1 MSIALV
7 GAVVGMVATVFG
19 PLVLRSLIDDV
30 AAGRPLHAGAIAAL
44 LGLGAIRFGAAL
56 VRRLYAGRV
65 SYDVEYDLRNAV
77 YEHLAR
83 LDFAAH
89 DRLETGQAMSRAGS
103 DVRMVQ
109 MLLAFLPLMIGNLV
123 MLVLSLVVM
132 LWLSPALTA
141 IALVVL
147 PALAVASGRMRDRVF
162 PATWAAQQRA
172 ADVAGVVDEAVSG
185 VRVVKAFAAEERE
198 VARLERAAR
207 ALYGA
212 QLRNVRIQARLVP
225 LIQVLPSVGMAA
237 LLLAGGRLVIA
248 GHISLGTFL
257 AFNSYLLQLAAP
269 ARMLSGLLSA
279 GQMARAGAVR
289 ILELLDTRSEVVE
302 PPDALPVGP
311 VRGAITFEDVRF
323 GYDSDGDQ
331 PVLLDAFTLR
341 IEPGERVALVGASGS
356 GKSTIAQLLP
366 RFYDVDGGRVTLDGT
381 DVRRLRLAELRRS
394 IGIVF
399 EDAFLF
405 SASIADNIA
414 FGAPGASTE
423 QIRVAAR
430 AAEADGF
437 IEALPDGYDTVVGE
451 RGLTLSGGQRQ
462 RVTLARALVTDP
474 KILVLDDATSAVD
487 STVEAEIHATL
498 RRLMADRTTI
508 IVAHRRSTIGLA
520 DRIVVVDGG
529 QVLAQGT
536 HNELMKSCPRYVE
549 LLTGAAPESAAPA
562 PQERVARSGNGAEP
576 GNGNRVLGTSAAHGG
591 AVGTGG
597 NGAAAGIDGLSGQR
611 GVAAAA
617 RAASWIGRP
626 GGSGAGAAAHSGHF
640 ALVGAMP
647 ADEKLLAQVAALPP
661 ADDQPGVDPAV
672 AARPDPHFSLGRFVR
687 PFRGALAVGVL
698 LVAVDALAG
707 LAGPALVRA
716 GVAQGVTRHST
727 GGLTAATA
735 VFALVVLVDW
745 WALWAAARWT
755 GRLSERLLY
764 SLRIK
769 VFSHLSRLGLDFY
782 ERELGG
788 RILTRMTSDIEALSQ
803 LFQQGIVN
811 LVASGLTAVGVAVV
825 LFVLDWRLALVALAV
840 VPPLLIL
847 TVWFRR
853 NSDRAYLR
861 IRDKVA
867 LVMARL
873 QESLSGAR
881 VVAAFAREDRNL
893 EEFRAVAD
901 EHLEARLEGNRLS
914 ATYFPTV
921 EFLGQV
927 ATTLVVA
934 YGATQIRAGSL
945 TAADLI
951 AFILYL
957 NVFFAPV
964 QQLSQVFDTYQ
975 QARAAATK
983 LAELLATPVSTPDA
997 PGALPAGD
1005 LAGALGLEAV
1015 QFRYGKDGAPGDG
1028 GCPPDNGGVSRQ
1040 GWALD
1045 GVDLSI
1051 RPGETI
1057 ALVGRTGAG
1066 KSTVVK
1072 LLARFYDPTTGRVTA
1087 DGTDLRHL
1095 SLPAY
1100 RRHLGLVPQE
1110 AHLFSGTIRDNIA
1123 YGRPDATDSEIEE
1136 AARAVGADAFI
1147 AALPNAYGTPILERG
1162 RSLSS
1167 GQRQLLALARA
1178 RLVDPAVLLLDEAT
1192 SNLDLRSEARVAAA
1206 MGALSRG
1213 RTTVIVAHRLA
1224 TAARA
1229 DRIVVM
1235 AGGRVVEEGSH
1246 RALLARRGVYAA
1258 MWAAGD
1264 PEAGG
1269 TPDAVLAPEGEGE
1282 VPTSEAS

>member
-1 MSIALV
+1 MSLEYIAPAGAGGWMRRMRPLMRRHRRTLLLALA

-30 AAGRPLHAGAIAAL
+30 AAGRALPAAGIAAL
-44 LGLGAIRFGAAL
+44 LGLGGVRFGAAY

-65 SYDVEYDLRNAV
+65 SYEVEYDLRNAL
-77 YEHLAR
+77 YEHLAG

-109 MLLAFLPLMIGNLV
+109 MLLAFLPLMIGNIV
-123 MLVLSLVVM
+123 MLILSLAVM

-147 PALAVASGRMRDRVF
+147 PGLAVASGRMRERVF
-162 PATWAAQQRA
+162 PATWVAQQRA

-198 VARLERAAR
+198 VSRLERAAR

-212 QLRNVRIQARLVP
+212 QLRNIRIQARLVP
-225 LIQVLPSVGMAA
+225 LIQVLPSIGMAA
-237 LLLAGGRLVIA
+237 LLLAGGRLVID

-257 AFNSYLLQLAAP
+257 AFNTYLLQLSAP

-289 ILELLDTRSEVVE
+289 ILELLDTRFEVVE
-302 PPDALPVGP
+302 APDAEPVGE
-311 VRGAITFEDVRF
+311 VHGGITFEDVRF
-323 GYDSDGDQ
+323 AYDDDS
-331 PVLLDAFTLR
+331 PLLDGFSLR
-341 IEPGERVALVGASGS
+341 IAPGERVAIVGASGS
-356 GKSTIAQLLP
+356 GKSTLALLLP
-366 RFYDVDGGRVTLDGT
+366 RFYDVDGGAVTLDGT

-414 FGAPGASTE
+414 FGAPGATRE
-423 QIRVAAR
+423 QIRAAAR

-474 KILVLDDATSAVD
+474 RILVLDDATSAVD
-487 STVEAEIHATL
+487 PAVEAEIHTTL
-498 RRLMADRTTI
+498 RRLSADRTTI
-508 IVAHRRSTIGLA
+508 VIAHRRSTIGLA
-520 DRIVVVDGG
+520 DRVVVVDGG
-529 QVLAQGT
+529 RVLAEGT
-536 HNELMKSCPRYVE
+536 HDELMATCPRYVE
-549 LLTGAAPESAAPA
+549 LLTGVASGEAPA
-562 PQERVARSGNGAEP
+562 PLPLSAVPPATNGRSASGAASNGAP
-576 GNGNRVLGTSAAHGG
+576 PPTLAG
-591 AVGTGG
+591 A
-597 NGAAAGIDGLSGQR
+597 R
-611 GVAAAA
+611 GVAAAGN
-617 RAASWIGRP
+617 AASWIGRP
-626 GGSGAGAAAHSGHF
+626 GGTAPGAAAHGGHF
-640 ALVGAMP
+640 ALAGAMP
-647 ADEKLLAQVAALPP
+647 ADGKLLAQVAALPP
-661 ADDQPGVDPAV
+661 ADDEPDVDPSL
-672 AARPDPHFSLGRFVR
+672 AARPDPRFSLGRFLR
-687 PFRGALAVGVL
+687 PFRWALAAGVV

-707 LAGPALVRA
+707 LAGPALVRDGIA
-716 GVAQGVTRHST
+716 RGVVRHST
-727 GGLTAATA
+727 AGLVGATL
-735 VFALVVLVDW
+735 VFAVVVLVDW
-745 WALWAAARWT
+745 WALWAGARWT

-764 SLRIK
+764 WLRIK
-769 VFSHLSRLGLDFY
+769 VFAHLSRLGLDFY

-803 LFQQGIVN
+803 LFEQGIVN
-811 LVASGLTAVGVAVV
+811 LVASGLTAAGVAVV
-825 LFVLDWRLALVALAV
+825 LFVLDWRLAAVALAV
-840 VPPLLIL
+840 VPPLIGL

-853 NSDRAYLR
+853 ASDRAYLR
-861 IRDKVA
+861 IRDKIA
-867 LVMARL
+867 LVMAGL
-873 QESLSGAR
+873 QESLDGAR

-893 EEFRAVAD
+893 AEFRVLSD
-901 EHLEARLEGNRLS
+901 EHLDARLDGNRLS
-914 ATYFPTV
+914 ATYFPTI

-927 ATTLVVA
+927 ATALVVA
-934 YGATQIRAGSL
+934 YGAALIRAGSL

-957 NVFFAPV
+957 NLFFAPV

-975 QARAAATK
+975 QARAAAVK
-983 LAELLATPVSTPDA
+983 LADLLATPVSTPDA
-997 PGALPAGD
+997 PGALPPVD
-1005 LAGALGLEAV
+1005 LGGALGLEQV
-1015 QFRYGKDGAPGDG
+1015 RFRYRDDGAAE
-1028 GCPPDNGGVSRQ
+1028 
-1040 GWALD
+1040 WALD
-1045 GVDLSI
+1045 EVDLSI
-1051 RPGETI
+1051 RPGETV

-1072 LLARFYDPTTGRVTA
+1072 LLARFYDPTAGRVTA

-1100 RRHLGLVPQE
+1100 RRRLGLVPQE
-1110 AHLFSGTIRDNIA
+1110 AHLFSGTVRDNIA
-1123 YGRPDATDSEIEE
+1123 YGRPDATDAEIAE
-1136 AARAVGADAFI
+1136 AARAVGADEFI
-1147 AALPNAYGTPILERG
+1147 AGLPAGYDTPILERG

-1192 SNLDLRSEARVAAA
+1192 SNLDLASEARVARA
-1206 MGALSRG
+1206 MGALSRD

-1229 DRIVVM
+1229 DRIVVL

-1246 RALLARRGVYAA
+1246 PALLARGGVYAA
-1258 MWAAGD
+1258 MWVAGD
-1264 PEAGG
+1264 SEAGRETPLAPEAG
-1269 TPDAVLAPEGEGE
+1269 

>member
-1 MSIALV
+1 MRRLGPLMRRHRRTLVLALV

-19 PLVLRSLIDDV
+19 PLVLRGLVDDV
-30 AAGRPLHAGAIAAL
+30 TAGRPLPATGIAAL
-44 LGLGAIRFGAAL
+44 LGLGLVRFGAAL

-132 LWLSPALTA
+132 LALSPALTA

-212 QLRNVRIQARLVP
+212 QLRNIRIQARLVP

-237 LLLAGGRLVIA
+237 LLLAGGRLVIS
-248 GHISLGTFL
+248 GHITLGTFL
-257 AFNSYLLQLAAP
+257 AFNTYLLQLAAP

-302 PPDALPVGP
+302 PPDAEPVGE
-311 VRGAITFEDVRF
+311 VGGAIGFDDVSF
-323 GYDSDGDQ
+323 AYGDTGAA
-331 PVLLDAFTLR
+331 LLDGFTLR
-341 IEPGERVALVGASGS
+341 LERGERVALVGASGS
-356 GKSTIAQLLP
+356 GKSTVALLLP
-366 RFYDVDGGRVTLDGT
+366 RFYDVDSGRVTLDGR
-381 DVRRLRLAELRRS
+381 DVRHLQLAELRRS

-414 FGAPGASTE
+414 FGAPGASPE
-423 QIRVAAR
+423 QIRAAAR
-430 AAEADGF
+430 AAEAEGF

-474 KILVLDDATSAVD
+474 KILILDDATSAVD
-487 STVEAEIHATL
+487 PTVEAGIHATL
-498 RRLMADRTTI
+498 GRLMAERTTI
-508 IVAHRRSTIGLA
+508 VIAHRRSTISLA

-529 QVLAQGT
+529 RVLAQGT
-536 HNELMKSCPRYVE
+536 HDELMASCAHYVE
-549 LLTGAAPESAAPA
+549 LLTGAPPDGGGDLHPVAPVAPTM
-562 PQERVARSGNGAEP
+562 PQPRREVPVEALTGPR
-576 GNGNRVLGTSAAHGG
+576 
-591 AVGTGG
+591 AV
-597 NGAAAGIDGLSGQR
+597 AAAGK
-611 GVAAAA
+611 
-617 RAASWIGRP
+617 AASWIPQP
-626 GGSGAGAAAHSGHF
+626 GGGGAGAAAHGGHF
-640 ALVGAMP
+640 ALAGTMP

-661 ADDQPGVDPAV
+661 ADDEPSVD
-672 AARPDPHFSLGRFVR
+672 AATATRPDPTFSLGRFVQ
-687 PFRGALAVGVL
+687 PFRGALGVGVA

-707 LAGPALVRA
+707 LAAPALVRA
-716 GVAQGVTRHST
+716 GVARGVEQGST

-735 VFALVVLVDW
+735 AFAVVVLVDW
-745 WALWAAARWT
+745 WALWAGARWT

-764 SLRIK
+764 SLRLK
-769 VFSHLSRLGLDFY
+769 VFAHLSRLGLDFY
-782 ERELGG
+782 EREMGG

-840 VPPLLIL
+840 VPPLLGL

-861 IRDKVA
+861 IRDKIA
-867 LVMARL
+867 LVMASL
-873 QESLSGAR
+873 QESLAGAR
-881 VVAAFAREDRNL
+881 VVAAFAREDRNF

-901 EHLEARLEGNRLS
+901 EHLDARLEGNRLS

-921 EFLGQV
+921 EFLGQLS
-927 ATTLVVA
+927 TTLVVA
-934 YGATQIRAGSL
+934 YGASLIRQGSL
-945 TAADLI
+945 TPADLI

-957 NVFFAPV
+957 SVFFAPV

-997 PGALPAGD
+997 PGAVPPRD
-1005 LAGALGLEAV
+1005 LAGALGLEDV
-1015 QFRYGKDGAPGDG
+1015 EFRYGAAGEL
-1028 GCPPDNGGVSRQ
+1028 
-1040 GWALD
+1040 ALD
-1045 GVDLSI
+1045 GVDLEVA
-1051 RPGETI
+1051 PGETV

-1066 KSTVVK
+1066 KSTIVK
-1072 LLARFYDPTTGRVTA
+1072 LLARFYDPTSGRVTA

-1100 RRHLGLVPQE
+1100 RRTLGLVPQE
-1110 AHLFSGTIRDNIA
+1110 AHLFSGTVRDNIA
-1123 YGRPDATDSEIEE
+1123 YGRPDATDAEIED
-1136 AARAVGADAFI
+1136 AARAVGADEFI
-1147 AALPNAYGTPILERG
+1147 AGLPNGYDTPILERG

-1213 RTTVIVAHRLA
+1213 RTTIIVAHRLA

-1229 DRIVVM
+1229 DRIIVL
-1235 AGGRVVEEGSH
+1235 AGGRVIEEGSH
-1246 RALLARRGVYAA
+1246 RALLAGGGVYAA

-1264 PEAGG
+1264 PEVCPPHLG
-1269 TPDAVLAPEGEGE
+1269 PRRQKAPEAGF
-1282 VPTSEAS
+1282 PTSGASEAS

>member
-1 MSIALV
+1 MKRHRRTMVLALV

-19 PLVLRSLIDDV
+19 PLVLRDLVDDV
-30 AAGRPLHAGAIAAL
+30 AAGRPLPATGIAAL
-44 LGLGAIRFGAAL
+44 LGLGVVRFGAAL

-65 SYDVEYDLRNAV
+65 SYDVEYDLRNVV
-77 YEHLAR
+77 YEHLAG

-132 LWLSPALTA
+132 LVLSPALTA

-162 PATWAAQQRA
+162 PATWVAQQRA

-198 VARLERAAR
+198 VARLEGAAR

-212 QLRNVRIQARLVP
+212 QLRNIRIQARLVP
-225 LIQVLPSVGMAA
+225 LIQVLPSFGMAA
-237 LLLAGGRLVIA
+237 LLLAGGRLVID

-257 AFNSYLLQLAAP
+257 AFNTYLLQLSAP

-289 ILELLDTRSEVVE
+289 ILELLDTPSSVVE
-302 PPDALPVGP
+302 PPDAEPVGD
-311 VRGAITFEDVRF
+311 VRGAVAFQDVRF
-323 GYDSDGDQ
+323 GYATTGGDRA
-331 PVLLDAFTLR
+331 PLLDGFSLQ
-341 IEPGERVALVGASGS
+341 IQPGDRVALVGASGS

-366 RFYDVDGGRVTLDGT
+366 RFYDTDGGRVTLDGT
-381 DVRRLRLAELRRS
+381 DVRRLRLDELRRS
-394 IGIVF
+394 VGIVF

-414 FGAPGASTE
+414 FGAPGATTE
-423 QIRVAAR
+423 QIRAAAR

-437 IEALPDGYDTVVGE
+437 IEALPYGYDTVVGE

-487 STVEAEIHATL
+487 PTVEAEIHTTL

-508 IVAHRRSTIGLA
+508 VIAHRRSTISLA
-520 DRIVVVDGG
+520 DRVVVVDGG
-529 QVLAQGT
+529 RVLAEGS
-536 HNELMKSCPRYVE
+536 HDELMASCPRYVE
-549 LLTGAAPESAAPA
+549 LLTGAAPEGGSTSPAVELLDGTPHRPIRNADPASPSLLGRRGVSAA
-562 PQERVARSGNGAEP
+562 GK
-576 GNGNRVLGTSAAHGG
+576 
-591 AVGTGG
+591 
-597 NGAAAGIDGLSGQR
+597 
-611 GVAAAA
+611 
-617 RAASWIGRP
+617 AASWIGRP
-626 GGSGAGAAAHSGHF
+626 GATGAAAAAHGGHF
-640 ALVGAMP
+640 ALAGSVP

-661 ADDQPGVDPAV
+661 ADDEPGVDV
-672 AARPDPHFSLGRFVR
+672 ATATRPDPCFSLGTFVR
-687 PFRGALAVGVL
+687 PFRGVLAVGVA
-698 LVAVDALAG
+698 LVAVDALTG

-716 GVAQGVTRHST
+716 GVAEGVAQHST
-727 GGLTAATA
+727 GGLTAATIA
-735 VFALVVLVDW
+735 FAAVVLLDW
-745 WALWAAARWT
+745 FALWAVVRWT

-764 SLRIK
+764 SLRLK
-769 VFSHLSRLGLDFY
+769 VFAHLSRLGLDFY
-782 ERELGG
+782 EREMGG

-803 LFQQGIVN
+803 LFQQGLVN
-811 LVASGLTAVGVAVV
+811 LVASALTAVGVAVV
-825 LFVLDWRLALVALAV
+825 LFVLDWRLALVAMAV
-840 VPPLLIL
+840 VPPLLVI

-853 NSDRAYLR
+853 RSDRAYLR

-867 LVMARL
+867 LVMASL
-873 QESLSGAR
+873 QESLTGAR

-893 EEFRAVAD
+893 EEFRAISG
-901 EHLEARLEGNRLS
+901 EHLDARLEGNRLS
-914 ATYFPTV
+914 ATYFPAV

-934 YGATQIRAGSL
+934 YGATLIRSGSL
-945 TAADLI
+945 SPADLI

-957 NVFFAPV
+957 SVFFAPL

-975 QARAAATK
+975 QARAAAVK

-997 PGALPAGD
+997 PGARAPD
-1005 LAGALGLEAV
+1005 ELAGALGLDDV
-1015 QFRYGKDGAPGDG
+1015 RFRYGPARSDDSDDA
-1028 GCPPDNGGVSRQ
+1028 
-1040 GWALD
+1040 WALA
-1045 GVDLSI
+1045 GVDLAI
-1051 RPGETI
+1051 RPGETV

-1072 LLARFYDPTTGRVTA
+1072 LLARFYDPTAGRVTA
-1087 DGTDLRHL
+1087 DGTDLRDL
-1095 SLPAY
+1095 SLPGY

-1110 AHLFSGTIRDNIA
+1110 AHLFSGTVGDNIA
-1123 YGRPDATDSEIEE
+1123 YGRPDATGAEIAE
-1136 AARAVGADAFI
+1136 AARAVGADEFI
-1147 AALPNAYGTPILERG
+1147 AGLPDGYDTLILERG

-1229 DRIVVM
+1229 DRIVVL
-1235 AGGRVVEEGSH
+1235 AGGRVIEEGSH
-1246 RALLARRGVYAA
+1246 GALLARNGVYAA

-1264 PEAGG
+1264 PE
-1269 TPDAVLAPEGEGE
+1269 VIAPPASEAAL
-1282 VPTSEAS
+1282 PTSEAS

>member
-1 MSIALV
+1 MRRLGPLMRRHRRTLILALV

-19 PLVLRSLIDDV
+19 PLVLRDLIDDM
-30 AAGRPLHAGAIAAL
+30 AAGRPLAATGIAAL
-44 LGLGAIRFGAAL
+44 LGLGAVRFGAAL

-109 MLLAFLPLMIGNLV
+109 MLLAFLPLMVGNLV

-132 LWLSPALTA
+132 VALSPALTA

-147 PALAVASGRMRDRVF
+147 PALAVASGRMRERVF
-162 PATWAAQQRA
+162 PATWSAQQRA

-198 VARLERAAR
+198 VARLEAAAR

-212 QLRNVRIQARLVP
+212 QLRNIRIQARLVP

-237 LLLAGGRLVIA
+237 LLLAGGRLVIG
-248 GHISLGTFL
+248 GHITLGTFL
-257 AFNSYLLQLAAP
+257 AFNTYLLQLSAP

-289 ILELLDTRSEVVE
+289 ILELLDTPSEVVE
-302 PPDALPVGP
+302 PADAEPVGA
-311 VRGAITFEDVRF
+311 VRGAIAFEGVRF
-323 GYDSDGDQ
+323 GYDGSDDES
-331 PVLLDAFTLR
+331 PLLDGFSLN
-341 IEPGERVALVGASGS
+341 IDPGERVALVGASGS
-356 GKSTIAQLLP
+356 GKSTVAQLLP
-366 RFYDVDGGRVTLDGT
+366 RFYDVDAGRVTLDGT

-394 IGIVF
+394 VGIVF

-414 FGAPGASTE
+414 FGAPGATRA
-423 QIRVAAR
+423 QIIAAAE

-474 KILVLDDATSAVD
+474 KILVLDDATSSVD
-487 STVEAEIHATL
+487 PTVEAEIHSTL

-508 IVAHRRSTIGLA
+508 VVAHRRSTISLA
-520 DRIVVVDGG
+520 DRIVVIDNGR
-529 QVLAQGT
+529 VLAEGT
-536 HNELMKSCPRYVE
+536 HDELMATCRHYVE
-549 LLTGAAPESAAPA
+549 LLTGAAPDPA
-562 PQERVARSGNGAEP
+562 GEAVVDPAVLPSGNGQAGDP
-576 GNGNRVLGTSAAHGG
+576 PRGATLTGNRGV
-591 AVGTGG
+591 
-597 NGAAAGIDGLSGQR
+597 
-611 GVAAAA
+611 VAAAK
-617 RAASWIGRP
+617 AASWIGRP
-626 GGSGAGAAAHSGHF
+626 GATGAGATAHGGHF
-640 ALVGAMP
+640 ALAGTVP
-647 ADEKLLAQVAALPP
+647 ADEKLLAQVEALPP
-661 ADDQPGVDPAV
+661 ADHDPGVDPS
-672 AARPDPHFSLGRFVR
+672 AAAQPDPQFSLGRFVR
-687 PFRGALAVGVL
+687 PFRGALAVGVG
-698 LVAVDALAG
+698 LVAVDALAN
-707 LAGPALVRA
+707 LSGPALIRV
-716 GVAQGVTRHST
+716 GVARGVTRHST
-727 GGLTAATA
+727 AGLTAATA
-735 VFALVVLVDW
+735 AFAAVVLINWCV
-745 WALWAAARWT
+745 LWAGARWT

-764 SLRIK
+764 SLRVK
-769 VFSHLSRLGLDFY
+769 VFAHLSRLGLDFY
-782 ERELGG
+782 ERERGG

-811 LVASGLTAVGVAVV
+811 LVASGITAVGVAAV
-825 LFVLDWRLALVALAV
+825 LFFLDWRLALVALSV
-840 VPPLLIL
+840 VPPLLLL

-853 NSDRAYLR
+853 ASDRAYLR

-867 LVMARL
+867 LVMASL

-901 EHLEARLEGNRLS
+901 EHLDARLEGNRLS

-927 ATTLVVA
+927 ATTAVVA
-934 YGATQIRAGSL
+934 YGSTLIRDGSL
-945 TAADLI
+945 SAADLI

-957 NVFFAPV
+957 NVFFAPI

-983 LAELLATPVSTPDA
+983 LGELLATPVSTPEA
-997 PGALPAGD
+997 PGALPPQD
-1005 LAGALGLEAV
+1005 LAGALALDGV
-1015 QFRYGKDGAPGDG
+1015 QFRYGGDA
-1028 GCPPDNGGVSRQ
+1028 
-1040 GWALD
+1040 WALD
-1045 GVDLSI
+1045 GVDLAI
-1051 RPGETI
+1051 APGETV

-1110 AHLFSGTIRDNIA
+1110 AHLFSGTVRDNIA
-1123 YGRPDATDSEIEE
+1123 YGRPDATDAEIEE
-1136 AARAVGADAFI
+1136 AARAVGADEFI
-1147 AALPNAYGTPILERG
+1147 AGLPAGYDTPILERG

-1206 MGALSRG
+1206 MGALSTG

-1235 AGGRVVEEGSH
+1235 GGGRVMEEGSH
-1246 RALLARRGVYAA
+1246 TALLALGGVYAA

-1264 PEAGG
+1264 PESGQA
-1269 TPDAVLAPEGEGE
+1269 DNAQLAPESGI
-1282 VPTSEAS
+1282 PTSEAS

>member
-1 MSIALV
+1 MDFISPPEAGGWIRRMRPLMRRHRRTLVLALA

-19 PLVLRSLIDDV
+19 PLVLRSLVDDV
-30 AAGRPLHAGAIAAL
+30 AAGRSLPAGGIVAL
-44 LGLGAIRFGAAL
+44 LGLGAVRFGAAL

-65 SYDVEYDLRNAV
+65 SYDVEYDLRSAV
-77 YEHLAR
+77 YEHLVAR

-109 MLLAFLPLMIGNLV
+109 MLLAFAPLMIGNIV
-123 MLVLSLVVM
+123 MLILSLAVM

-162 PATWAAQQRA
+162 PATWVAQQRA

-207 ALYGA
+207 QLYGA

-225 LIQVLPSVGMAA
+225 LIQVLPGFGMAA

-257 AFNSYLLQLAAP
+257 AFNTYLLQLAAP

-289 ILELLDTRSEVVE
+289 ILELLDTSSSVVE
-302 PPDALPVGP
+302 PPDAEPVGD
-311 VRGAITFEDVRF
+311 VLGAVAFEDVRF
-323 GYDSDGDQ
+323 TYATADGDEDR
-331 PVLLDAFTLR
+331 PALLDGFTLR

-356 GKSTIAQLLP
+356 GKSTLALLLP

-381 DVRRLRLAELRRS
+381 DVRRLRLAELRGS

-414 FGAPGASTE
+414 FGAPGATRE
-423 QIRVAAR
+423 EIKAAAR

-437 IEALPDGYDTVVGE
+437 IEALPEGYDTVVGE

-462 RVTLARALVTDP
+462 RVTLARALVTAP
-474 KILVLDDATSAVD
+474 RILVLDDATSAVD
-487 STVEAEIHATL
+487 PTVEAEIHATL

-508 IVAHRRSTIGLA
+508 IVAHRRSTISLA

-529 QVLAQGT
+529 RVLAEGT
-536 HNELMKSCPRYVE
+536 HDELMATSPRYVE
-549 LLTGAAPESAAPA
+549 LLTGAAPESADTTPLGAVPPTGEAAPA
-562 PQERVARSGNGAEP
+562 NGASP
-576 GNGNRVLGTSAAHGG
+576 IDRSAVTLA
-591 AVGTGG
+591 
-597 NGAAAGIDGLSGQR
+597 GQR
-611 GVAAAA
+611 GVVAAG
-617 RAASWIGRP
+617 RAASWVPRP
-626 GGSGAGAAAHSGHF
+626 GGTGSGATAHGGHF
-640 ALVGAMP
+640 ALAGAMP

-661 ADDQPGVDPAV
+661 ADDEPAVDPAV
-672 AARPDPHFSLGRFVR
+672 AAQPDPGFSLGRFVR
-687 PFRGALAVGVL
+687 PFRGALAVGVG

-707 LAGPALVRA
+707 LAGPAFVRA
-716 GVAQGVTRHST
+716 GVARGVARHST
-727 GGLTAATA
+727 SGLTAATVAFA
-735 VFALVVLVDW
+735 VVVLVDW
-745 WALWAAARWT
+745 WALWAGARWT

-764 SLRIK
+764 SLRVK
-769 VFSHLSRLGLDFY
+769 VFAHLSRLGLDFY

-811 LVASGLTAVGVAVV
+811 LVASGLTAVGVAAV
-825 LFVLDWRLALVALAV
+825 LFVLDWRLALAALAV
-840 VPPLLIL
+840 VPALVGL

-853 NSDRAYLR
+853 ASDRAYLR

-867 LVMARL
+867 LVMASL
-873 QESLSGAR
+873 QESLTGAR
-881 VVAAFAREDRNL
+881 VVAAFAREGRNL
-893 EEFRAVAD
+893 EEFRALSD
-901 EHLEARLEGNRLS
+901 EHLDARLEGNRLS

-927 ATTLVVA
+927 ATTVVVA
-934 YGATQIRAGSL
+934 YGASLIRAGSL
-945 TAADLI
+945 TPADLI

-957 NVFFAPV
+957 NLFFAPV

-983 LAELLATPVSTPDA
+983 LAELLATPVSTPEA
-997 PGALPAGD
+997 PGALPPASFS
-1005 LAGALGLEAV
+1005 GALGLEAV
-1015 QFRYGKDGAPGDG
+1015 RFRYGPDQGD
-1028 GCPPDNGGVSRQ
+1028 
-1040 GWALD
+1040 ALD
-1045 GVDLSI
+1045 GVDLTI
-1051 RPGETI
+1051 RPGETV

-1066 KSTVVK
+1066 KSTIVK
-1072 LLARFYDPTTGRVTA
+1072 LLARFYDPTAGRVTA

-1100 RRHLGLVPQE
+1100 RSHLGLVPQE
-1110 AHLFSGTIRDNIA
+1110 AHLFSGTVRDNIA
-1123 YGRPDATDSEIEE
+1123 YGRPDATDTEIAD
-1136 AARAVGADAFI
+1136 AARAVGADGFI
-1147 AALPNAYGTPILERG
+1147 ATLPAGYDTPILERG

-1192 SNLDLRSEARVAAA
+1192 SNLDLASEARVAAA

-1213 RTTVIVAHRLA
+1213 RTTIIVAHRLA

-1229 DRIVVM
+1229 DRIVVLG
-1235 AGGRVVEEGSH
+1235 GGRVVEEGTHASLI
-1246 RALLARRGVYAA
+1246 AEGGVYAA

-1264 PEAGG
+1264 PEA
-1269 TPDAVLAPEGEGE
+1269 DAPLAPEAGI
-1282 VPTSEAS
+1282 PTSEAS

>member
-1 MSIALV
+1 MRRMRPLMGRHMRTLVLALT

-19 PLVLRSLIDDV
+19 PLVLRSLVDDITAGRALP
-30 AAGRPLHAGAIAAL
+30 AAGIAAL
-44 LGLGAIRFGAAL
+44 LGLGVVRFGAAF

-65 SYDVEYDLRNAV
+65 SYEVEYDLRNAV

-83 LDFAAH
+83 LDVAAH

-109 MLLAFLPLMIGNLV
+109 MLLAFLPLMIGNIV
-123 MLVLSLVVM
+123 MLILSLVVM

-147 PALAVASGRMRDRVF
+147 PGLAVASGRMRERVF
-162 PATWAAQQRA
+162 PATWVAQQRA

-212 QLRNVRIQARLVP
+212 QLRNIRIQARLVP

-237 LLLAGGRLVIA
+237 LLLAGGRLVID

-257 AFNSYLLQLAAP
+257 AFNAYLLQLSAP

-289 ILELLDTRSEVVE
+289 ILELLDTPSSVVE
-302 PPDALPVGP
+302 PPDAEPVGELQ
-311 VRGAITFEDVRF
+311 GAIAFDGVRF
-323 GYDSDGDQ
+323 GYDGAGPDA
-331 PVLLDAFTLR
+331 PLLDGFTLR
-341 IEPGERVALVGASGS
+341 IEPGERIAVVGASGS
-356 GKSTIAQLLP
+356 GKSTLALLLP
-366 RFYDVDGGRVTLDGT
+366 RFYDVDAGRVTVDGR
-381 DVRRLRLAELRRS
+381 DVRRLRLADLRRS

-414 FGAPGASTE
+414 FGAPGATRE
-423 QIRVAAR
+423 QIRAAAR

-462 RVTLARALVTDP
+462 RVALARALVTEP
-474 KILVLDDATSAVD
+474 RILVLDDATSAVD
-487 STVEAEIHATL
+487 PGVEAAIHATL

-508 IVAHRRSTIGLA
+508 VIAHRRSTISLA
-520 DRIVVVDGG
+520 DRVVVVDGG
-529 QVLAQGT
+529 RVLAEGT
-536 HNELMKSCPRYVE
+536 HDEMMATCPRYVE
-549 LLTGAAPESAAPA
+549 LLTGVSADDTAALPPRSAVLAAPHGSSA
-562 PQERVARSGNGAEP
+562 
-576 GNGNRVLGTSAAHGG
+576 
-591 AVGTGG
+591 
-597 NGAAAGIDGLSGQR
+597 NGAATNDVATPTLTGSR
-611 GVAAAA
+611 GVAAAG

-626 GGSGAGAAAHSGHF
+626 GGTGAGAATHGGHF
-640 ALVGAMP
+640 ALAGAMP
-647 ADEKLLAQVAALPP
+647 ADERLLAHAAALPP
-661 ADDQPGVDPAV
+661 ANDEPDVDPV
-672 AARPDPHFSLGRFVR
+672 LAARPDPGFSLGRFLR
-687 PFRGALAVGVL
+687 PFRLPLAAGVA

-707 LAGPALVRA
+707 LAGPALVRD
-716 GVAQGVTRHST
+716 GVARGVVRQST
-727 GGLTAATA
+727 AGLVGATL
-735 VFALVVLVDW
+735 VFAVVVLVDW
-745 WALWAAARWT
+745 WALWAGARWT

-769 VFSHLSRLGLDFY
+769 VFAHLSRLGLDYY

-788 RILTRMTSDIEALSQ
+788 RILTRMTSDVEALSD
-803 LFQQGIVN
+803 LFEQGIVN
-811 LVASGLTAVGVAVV
+811 LVASGLTAAGVAVV
-825 LFVLDWRLALVALAV
+825 LFVLDWRLALAALAV
-840 VPPLLIL
+840 VPPLVGL
-847 TVWFRR
+847 TMWFRR
-853 NSDRAYLR
+853 ASDRAYLR
-861 IRDKVA
+861 IRDRIA
-867 LVMARL
+867 LVMAGL
-873 QESLSGAR
+873 QEGLSGAR

-893 EEFRAVAD
+893 ADFRALSD
-901 EHLEARLEGNRLS
+901 EHLAARLDGNRLS

-927 ATTLVVA
+927 ATAVVVA
-934 YGATQIRAGSL
+934 YGATLIRAGSL

-957 NVFFAPV
+957 NLFFAPV

-975 QARAAATK
+975 QARAAAVK
-983 LAELLATPVSTPDA
+983 LADLLATPVSTPDA
-997 PGALPAGD
+997 PGALPPEE
-1005 LAGALGLEAV
+1005 LSGALGLEGV
-1015 QFRYGKDGAPGDG
+1015 RFRYDDEA
-1028 GCPPDNGGVSRQ
+1028 R

-1045 GVDLSI
+1045 GVDLAI
-1051 RPGETI
+1051 RPGETV

-1072 LLARFYDPTTGRVTA
+1072 LLARFYDPTAGRVTA
-1087 DGTDLRHL
+1087 DGADLRHL

-1100 RRHLGLVPQE
+1100 RRRLGLVPQE
-1110 AHLFSGTIRDNIA
+1110 AHLFSGTVRDNIA
-1123 YGRPDATDSEIEE
+1123 YGRPDATGAEIAE
-1136 AARAVGADAFI
+1136 AARAVGADEFI
-1147 AALPNAYGTPILERG
+1147 AGLPNGYETPVLERG

-1178 RLVDPAVLLLDEAT
+1178 QLVDPAVLLLDEAT
-1192 SNLDLRSEARVAAA
+1192 SNLDLASEARVAAA
-1206 MGALSRG
+1206 MGTLSRG

-1229 DRIVVM
+1229 DRIVVL
-1235 AGGRVVEEGSH
+1235 AGGRVVEAGSH
-1246 RALLARRGVYAA
+1246 TALLARGGVYAA
-1258 MWAAGD
+1258 MWAVGD
-1264 PEAGG
+1264 AEVGEDDARQLHPGNRGHAKPAPEAG
-1269 TPDAVLAPEGEGE
+1269 

>member
-1 MSIALV
+1 MRRHRRTLILALV

-19 PLVLRSLIDDV
+19 PLVLRDLIDDV
-30 AAGRPLHAGAIAAL
+30 AAGRPLPATGVAAL
-44 LGLGAIRFGAAL
+44 VGLGAIRFGAAL

-132 LWLSPALTA
+132 LALSPALTA

-162 PATWAAQQRA
+162 PATWSAQQRA

-198 VARLERAAR
+198 VARLEAAAR

-212 QLRNVRIQARLVP
+212 QLRNIRIQARLVP

-237 LLLAGGRLVIA
+237 LLLAGGRLVIG
-248 GHISLGTFL
+248 GHITLGTFL
-257 AFNSYLLQLAAP
+257 AFNTYLLQLSAP

-289 ILELLDTRSEVVE
+289 ILELLDTPSEVIE
-302 PPDALPVGP
+302 PADAEPVGT
-311 VRGAITFEDVRF
+311 VRGAIAFEDVRF
-323 GYDSDGDQ
+323 GYDGRDDEA
-331 PVLLDAFTLR
+331 PLLDGFSLR
-341 IEPGERVALVGASGS
+341 IAPSERVALVGASGS
-356 GKSTIAQLLP
+356 GKSTVAQLLP
-366 RFYDVDGGRVTLDGT
+366 RFYDVDAGRVTLDGT

-394 IGIVF
+394 VGIVF

-414 FGAPGASTE
+414 FGAPGATRA
-423 QIRVAAR
+423 QIIAAAE

-437 IEALPDGYDTVVGE
+437 IAALPDGYDTVVGE

-487 STVEAEIHATL
+487 PTVEAEIHATL

-508 IVAHRRSTIGLA
+508 VVAHRRSTISLA
-520 DRIVVVDGG
+520 DRIVVIDDGR
-529 QVLAQGT
+529 VLAEGT
-536 HNELMKSCPRYVE
+536 HDELMATCPHYVE
-549 LLTGAAPESAAPA
+549 LLTGAAPDPPLEAVAEPA
-562 PQERVARSGNGAEP
+562 IPPSGNGDA
-576 GNGNRVLGTSAAHGG
+576 RVAASG
-591 AVGTGG
+591 AT
-597 NGAAAGIDGLSGQR
+597 LSGRR
-611 GVAAAA
+611 GVVAAAK
-617 RAASWIGRP
+617 AASWIGRP
-626 GGSGAGAAAHSGHF
+626 GGTGAGAAAHGGHF
-640 ALVGAMP
+640 ALAGTVP
-647 ADEKLLAQVAALPP
+647 ADEKLLSQVEALPV
-661 ADDQPGVDPAV
+661 ADHDPGVDPGV
-672 AARPDPHFSLGRFVR
+672 AAQPDPHFSLGRFVR
-687 PFRGALAVGVL
+687 PFRGALAVGVG
-698 LVAVDALAG
+698 LVAVDALAN

-716 GVAQGVTRHST
+716 GVAGGVTRHST
-727 GGLTAATA
+727 AGLTAATA
-735 VFALVVLVDW
+735 VFAAVVLIDW
-745 WALWAAARWT
+745 WVLWAAARWT

-764 SLRIK
+764 SLRVK
-769 VFSHLSRLGLDFY
+769 VFAHLSRLGLDFY
-782 ERELGG
+782 ERERGG

-811 LVASGLTAVGVAVV
+811 LVASGLTAVGVAVA
-825 LFVLDWRLALVALAV
+825 LFVLDWRLALVALSV
-840 VPPLLIL
+840 VPPLLVL

-853 NSDRAYLR
+853 ASDRAYLR

-867 LVMARL
+867 LVMASL

-901 EHLEARLEGNRLS
+901 EHLDARLEGNRLS

-927 ATTLVVA
+927 ATALVVA
-934 YGATQIRAGSL
+934 YGSTLIRSGSL
-945 TAADLI
+945 SAADLI

-983 LAELLATPVSTPDA
+983 LGELLATPVSTPEA
-997 PGALPAGD
+997 PGALPPQD
-1005 LAGALGLEAV
+1005 LSGALALDDV
-1015 QFRYGKDGAPGDG
+1015 RFRYGADAL
-1028 GCPPDNGGVSRQ
+1028 
-1040 GWALD
+1040 ALD
-1045 GVDLSI
+1045 DLDLAI
-1051 RPGETI
+1051 APGETV

-1072 LLARFYDPTTGRVTA
+1072 LLARFYDPTSGRVTA

-1110 AHLFSGTIRDNIA
+1110 AHLFSGTVRDNIA
-1123 YGRPDATDSEIEE
+1123 YGRPDATDAEIEG
-1136 AARAVGADAFI
+1136 AARAVGADEFI
-1147 AALPNAYGTPILERG
+1147 AGLPAGYDTPILERG

-1229 DRIVVM
+1229 DRIVVL

-1246 RALLARRGVYAA
+1246 TALLAQGGIYAA

-1264 PEAGG
+1264 PEAGQKD
-1269 TPDAVLAPEGEGE
+1269 DAQLAPEAGI
-1282 VPTSEAS
+1282 PTSEAS

>member
-1 MSIALV
+1 MRRLGPLVRRHRRTLILALV

-19 PLVLRSLIDDV
+19 PLVLRGLVDDV
-30 AAGRPLHAGAIAAL
+30 AAGRPLQAAGVATL
-44 LGLGAIRFGAAL
+44 LGLGLVRFGAAL
-56 VRRLYAGRV
+56 VRRLYAGRI

-132 LWLSPALTA
+132 LTLSPALTA

-162 PATWAAQQRA
+162 PATWSAQQRA

-198 VARLERAAR
+198 VARLEGAAR

-212 QLRNVRIQARLVP
+212 QVRNIRIQARLVP

-257 AFNSYLLQLAAP
+257 AFNTYLLQLAAP

-289 ILELLDTRSEVVE
+289 ILELLDTPSEVTE
-302 PPDALPVGP
+302 PPDAEPLTA
-311 VRGAITFEDVRF
+311 VRGGIVFEDVRF
-323 GYDSDGDQ
+323 GYDSADDDGDGGR
-331 PVLLDAFTLR
+331 PALLDGFTLR

-366 RFYDVDGGRVTLDGT
+366 RFYDVDAGRVTLDGR

-405 SASIADNIA
+405 STSIADNIA
-414 FGAPGASTE
+414 FGAPGATPE
-423 QIRVAAR
+423 QIRAAAR

-437 IEALPDGYDTVVGE
+437 IEALSDGYDTVVGE

-487 STVEAEIHATL
+487 PTVEAGIHATL

-508 IVAHRRSTIGLA
+508 IVAHRRSTISLA

-529 QVLAQGT
+529 RVLAEGT
-536 HNELMKSCPRYVE
+536 HDQLMASCPRYVE
-549 LLTGAAPESAAPA
+549 LLTGAAPEGEPIIPPPTMPSAT
-562 PQERVARSGNGAEP
+562 ARSG
-576 GNGNRVLGTSAAHGG
+576 HGR
-591 AVGTGG
+591 AVADRSEAT
-597 NGAAAGIDGLSGQR
+597 LTGQR
-611 GVAAAA
+611 GMIAAAKA
-617 RAASWIGRP
+617 TSWIGRP
-626 GGSGAGAAAHSGHF
+626 GGGGAGAHGGHF
-640 ALVGAMP
+640 ALVGTLP

-661 ADDQPGVDPAV
+661 ADDEPGVDPVA
-672 AARPDPHFSLGRFVR
+672 AARPDPQFSLGRFVR
-687 PFRGALAVGVL
+687 PFRGALAVGVA

-716 GVAQGVTRHST
+716 GVAQGVARHST
-727 GGLTAATA
+727 AGLTAATA
-735 VFALVVLVDW
+735 VFAVVVLLDW

-764 SLRIK
+764 SLRVK
-769 VFSHLSRLGLDFY
+769 VFAHLSRLGLDFY
-782 ERELGG
+782 EREMGG

-825 LFVLDWRLALVALAV
+825 LFVLDWRLALVALSV
-840 VPPLLIL
+840 VPPLLVL

-853 NSDRAYLR
+853 SSDRAYLR

-867 LVMARL
+867 AVMARL

-901 EHLEARLEGNRLS
+901 EHLDARLEGNRLS

-934 YGATQIRAGSL
+934 YGATLVRAGSL
-945 TAADLI
+945 TPADLI

-957 NVFFAPV
+957 SVFFAPV

-997 PGALPAGD
+997 PGAVPPGD
-1005 LAGALGLEAV
+1005 LAGALGLETV
-1015 QFRYGKDGAPGDG
+1015 RFRYSAEGE
-1028 GCPPDNGGVSRQ
+1028 
-1040 GWALD
+1040 WALD
-1045 GVDLSI
+1045 GVDLQI
-1051 RPGETI
+1051 DPGETV

-1072 LLARFYDPTTGRVTA
+1072 LLARFYDPVTGRVTA

-1110 AHLFSGTIRDNIA
+1110 AHLFSGTVRDNIA
-1123 YGRPDATDSEIEE
+1123 YGRPDATDAEIEE
-1136 AARAVGADAFI
+1136 AARAVGADEFI
-1147 AALPNAYGTPILERG
+1147 AGLPNGYDTPILERG

-1213 RTTVIVAHRLA
+1213 RTTIIVAHRLA

-1229 DRIVVM
+1229 DRILVL

-1246 RALLARRGVYAA
+1246 AALLALGGIYAA

-1264 PEAGG
+1264 PEVIAS
-1269 TPDAVLAPEGEGE
+1269 ASE
-1282 VPTSEAS
+1282 VGFPTSEASEAS

>member
-1 MSIALV
+1 MRRHRRTLVLALI

-19 PLVLRSLIDDV
+19 PLVLRGLVDDI
-30 AAGRPLHAGAIAAL
+30 AAGRPQRAGGIAAL

-123 MLVLSLVVM
+123 MLVLSLVFM
-132 LWLSPALTA
+132 LALSPALTA

-212 QLRNVRIQARLVP
+212 QVRYIRIQARLVP

-237 LLLAGGRLVIA
+237 LLLAGGRLVIG
-248 GHISLGTFL
+248 GHITLGTFL
-257 AFNSYLLQLAAP
+257 AFNTYLLQLAAP

-289 ILELLDTRSEVVE
+289 ILELLDTRPEVTE
-302 PPDALPVGP
+302 PPDAEPVGA
-311 VRGAITFEDVRF
+311 VRGAISFEDVRF
-323 GYDSDGDQ
+323 GYDATDDSGDRE
-331 PVLLDAFTLR
+331 PPPLLDGFTLH
-341 IEPGERVALVGASGS
+341 IAPGERVALVGASGS

-405 SASIADNIA
+405 STSIADNIA
-414 FGAPGASTE
+414 FGAPGATPE
-423 QIRVAAR
+423 QIRAAAR
-430 AAEADGF
+430 AAEAEGF
-437 IEALPDGYDTVVGE
+437 IEALPDGFDTVVGE

-487 STVEAEIHATL
+487 PTVEAGIHATL
-498 RRLMADRTTI
+498 RRLMAGRTTI
-508 IVAHRRSTIGLA
+508 IVAHRRSTISLA

-529 QVLAQGT
+529 RVLAEGT
-536 HNELMKSCPRYVE
+536 HEDLMSSCTRYVE
-549 LLTGAAPESAAPA
+549 LLTGAAPEGEPTIPA
-562 PQERVARSGNGAEP
+562 PVVKAPPIRSENGQTAVAES
-576 GNGNRVLGTSAAHGG
+576 
-591 AVGTGG
+591 
-597 NGAAAGIDGLSGQR
+597 GAALTGQR

-626 GGSGAGAAAHSGHF
+626 GPPTGHAHGGHF
-640 ALVGAMP
+640 ALVGALP
-647 ADEKLLAQVAALPP
+647 ADEKLLAKVAALPP
-661 ADDQPGVDPAV
+661 ADEEPGVDPA
-672 AARPDPHFSLGRFVR
+672 AASRPDPQFSLRRIVQ
-687 PFRGALAVGVL
+687 PFRGALTVGVV

-707 LAGPALVRA
+707 LAAPALVRA
-716 GVAQGVTRHST
+716 GVARGVARHST
-727 GGLTAATA
+727 AGLTAATA
-735 VFALVVLVDW
+735 VFAVVVLIDW
-745 WALWAAARWT
+745 WALWAGARWT

-764 SLRIK
+764 SLRVK
-769 VFSHLSRLGLDFY
+769 VFAHLSRLGVDFY
-782 ERELGG
+782 EREMGG

-825 LFVLDWRLALVALAV
+825 LFVLDWRLALVALSV
-840 VPPLLIL
+840 VPPLLVL

-853 NSDRAYLR
+853 SSDRAYLR

-901 EHLEARLEGNRLS
+901 EHLDARLEGNRLS

-934 YGATQIRAGSL
+934 YGATLIRAGSL
-945 TAADLI
+945 TPADLI

-957 NVFFAPV
+957 SVFFAPV

-983 LAELLATPVSTPDA
+983 LGELVATPVSTPDA
-997 PGALPAGD
+997 PGAVPPGD

-1015 QFRYGKDGAPGDG
+1015 RFRYTDEGEL
-1028 GCPPDNGGVSRQ
+1028 
-1040 GWALD
+1040 ALD

-1051 RPGETI
+1051 APGETV
-1057 ALVGRTGAG
+1057 ALVGATGAG

-1100 RRHLGLVPQE
+1100 RRSLGLVPQE
-1110 AHLFSGTIRDNIA
+1110 AHLFSGTVRDNIA
-1123 YGRPDATDSEIEE
+1123 YGRPDATDAEVEE
-1136 AARAVGADAFI
+1136 AARAVGADEFI
-1147 AALPNAYGTPILERG
+1147 AGLANGYDTPILEGG

-1167 GQRQLLALARA
+1167 GQRQLIALARA

-1229 DRIVVM
+1229 DRIVVL
-1235 AGGRVVEEGSH
+1235 AGGRIAEEGSH
-1246 RALLARRGVYAA
+1246 SSLVARGGIYAA

-1264 PEAGG
+1264 PEAA
-1269 TPDAVLAPEGEGE
+1269 PSAAPAPEGEI
-1282 VPTSEAS
+1282 PSSEAG

>member
-1 MSIALV
+1 MRRLGPLMRRHRRTLVIALI

-19 PLVLRSLIDDV
+19 PLVLRGLVDDI
-30 AAGRPLHAGAIAAL
+30 AAGRALPASGIAAL
-44 LGLGAIRFGAAL
+44 LGLGAVRFAAAL

-65 SYDVEYDLRNAV
+65 SYDVENDLRSAV
-77 YEHLAR
+77 YEHLVAR

-109 MLLAFLPLMIGNLV
+109 MLLAFLPLMVGNLV

-132 LWLSPALTA
+132 VALSPALTA

-198 VARLERAAR
+198 VARLEAAAR

-212 QLRNVRIQARLVP
+212 QLRNIRIQARLVP

-237 LLLAGGRLVIA
+237 LLLAGGRLVID

-257 AFNSYLLQLAAP
+257 AFNTYLLQLAAP

-302 PPDALPVGP
+302 PPDAEPVGA
-311 VRGAITFEDVRF
+311 VRGAIAFEDVRF
-323 GYDSDGDQ
+323 GYSDGDGGDR
-331 PVLLDAFTLR
+331 PPLLDGFTLR
-341 IEPGERVALVGASGS
+341 IDPGERVALVGASGS

-394 IGIVF
+394 IGVVF

-414 FGAPGASTE
+414 FGAPGATRE
-423 QIRVAAR
+423 QIRA
-430 AAEADGF
+430 AAEAAEASRF
-437 IEALPDGYDTVVGE
+437 IEALPDGFDTVVGE

-487 STVEAEIHATL
+487 PTVEAEIHATL

-508 IVAHRRSTIGLA
+508 IVAHRRSTISLA

-529 QVLAQGT
+529 RVLAEGSHEQ
-536 HNELMKSCPRYVE
+536 LMRTCPRYVE
-549 LLTGAAPESAAPA
+549 LLTGAALEPEFPPEASSANSGHSNGGTAASSPTTVE
-562 PQERVARSGNGAEP
+562 PQPEP
-576 GNGNRVLGTSAAHGG
+576 NATALT
-591 AVGTGG
+591 
-597 NGAAAGIDGLSGQR
+597 GQR
-611 GVAAAA
+611 GVAAAT
-617 RAASWIGRP
+617 RAAAWIPRP
-626 GGSGAGAAAHSGHF
+626 AGGGGGGAGAHGGHF
-640 ALVGAMP
+640 ALVGTMP

-661 ADDQPGVDPAV
+661 TDHEPGVDPVA
-672 AARPDPHFSLGRFVR
+672 AARPDPDFSLARFVR
-687 PFRGALAVGVL
+687 PFRGALAVGVA

-716 GVAQGVTRHST
+716 GVARGVAPGST
-727 GGLTAATA
+727 GGLTAVTAAFAT
-735 VFALVVLVDW
+735 VVLLDW
-745 WALWAAARWT
+745 WALWAGARWT

-764 SLRIK
+764 TLRVK
-769 VFSHLSRLGLDFY
+769 VFAHLSRLGLDFY

-811 LVASGLTAVGVAVV
+811 LVASGLTAFGVAAV
-825 LFVLDWRLALVALAV
+825 LFVLDWRLALVALSV
-840 VPPLLIL
+840 VPPLLVL

-853 NSDRAYLR
+853 ASDRAYLR

-867 LVMARL
+867 LVMANL

-901 EHLEARLEGNRLS
+901 EHLDARLEGNRLS

-927 ATTLVVA
+927 ATALVVA
-934 YGATQIRAGSL
+934 YGATLIRSGSL

-957 NVFFAPV
+957 NLFFAPV

-983 LAELLATPVSTPDA
+983 LGELLATPVSTPEA
-997 PGALPAGD
+997 PAALAPTD
-1005 LAGALGLEAV
+1005 FAGALALQDV
-1015 QFRYGKDGAPGDG
+1015 RFRYGDAAAGREPGDG
-1028 GCPPDNGGVSRQ
+1028 R
-1040 GWALD
+1040 WALD
-1045 GVDLSI
+1045 GVDLAI
-1051 RPGETI
+1051 APGETV

-1072 LLARFYDPTTGRVTA
+1072 LLVRFYDPTSGRVTA

-1100 RRHLGLVPQE
+1100 RRRLGLVPQE
-1110 AHLFSGTIRDNIA
+1110 AHLFSGTVRDNIS
-1123 YGRPDATDSEIEE
+1123 YGRPDASDAEIEA
-1136 AARAVGADAFI
+1136 AARAVGADEFI
-1147 AALPNAYGTPILERG
+1147 AGLPSGYDTPILERG

-1192 SNLDLRSEARVAAA
+1192 SNLDLRTEAKVAAA
-1206 MGALSRG
+1206 MGALSHG

-1229 DRIVVM
+1229 DRIVVLS
-1235 AGGRVVEEGSH
+1235 GGEIVEEGSH
-1246 RALLARRGVYAA
+1246 AALLAEGGAYAA

-1264 PEAGG
+1264 PEASQAQPGVRKQ
-1269 TPDAVLAPEGEGE
+1269 TPLAPEGD

>member
-1 MSIALV
+1 MRRHRRTLIVALV
-7 GAVVGMVATVFG
+7 GAVIGMGATVFG
-19 PLVLRSLIDDV
+19 PLVLRGLVDDV
-30 AAGRPLHAGAIAAL
+30 AAGRPLRATGVAAL
-44 LGLGAIRFGAAL
+44 VGLGLIRFGAAL

-109 MLLAFLPLMIGNLV
+109 MLLAFLPLMVGNLV

-132 LWLSPALTA
+132 LALSPALTA

-212 QLRNVRIQARLVP
+212 QLRNIRIQARLVP

-237 LLLAGGRLVIA
+237 LLLAGGRLVID

-257 AFNSYLLQLAAP
+257 AFNTYLLQLAAP
-269 ARMLSGLLSA
+269 ARMLSGLLSS

-289 ILELLDTRSEVVE
+289 ILELLDTRSAVTD
-302 PPDALPVGP
+302 PPDPEPLGA
-311 VRGAITFEDVRF
+311 VRGAIAFESVRF
-323 GYDSDGDQ
+323 GYEDGGADHR
-331 PVLLDAFTLR
+331 PLLDGFSLR
-341 IEPGERVALVGASGS
+341 IAPGERVALVGASGS

-381 DVRRLRLAELRRS
+381 DVRRLRLTELRRS

-405 SASIADNIA
+405 STSIADNIA
-414 FGAPGASTE
+414 FGAPGATPD
-423 QIRVAAR
+423 QIRTAAR

-487 STVEAEIHATL
+487 PTVEAEIHATL

-508 IVAHRRSTIGLA
+508 IVAHRRSTISLA

-529 QVLAQGT
+529 RVLAEGT
-536 HNELMKSCPRYVE
+536 HDELMASCPHYVE
-549 LLTGAAPESAAPA
+549 LLTGVAAEGEPANPPTTMPAARA
-562 PQERVARSGNGAEP
+562 PYGNGEAAVGDARSS
-576 GNGNRVLGTSAAHGG
+576 LT
-591 AVGTGG
+591 
-597 NGAAAGIDGLSGQR
+597 GQR
-611 GVAAAA
+611 GMIAAAKA
-617 RAASWIGRP
+617 TAWIPRP
-626 GGSGAGAAAHSGHF
+626 GGGGGGASAHGGHF
-640 ALVGAMP
+640 ALVGTLP
-647 ADEKLLAQVAALPP
+647 ADEKLLAQVAALPA
-661 ADDQPGVDPAV
+661 ADDEPGIDPAI
-672 AARPDPHFSLGRFVR
+672 AARPDPRQFSLGRIVR
-687 PFRGALAVGVL
+687 PFRATLAVGVA

-716 GVAQGVTRHST
+716 GIAQGVAREST

-735 VFALVVLVDW
+735 AFAAVVLIDW
-745 WALWAAARWT
+745 WALWAGARWT

-764 SLRIK
+764 SLRVK
-769 VFSHLSRLGLDFY
+769 VFAHLSRLGLDFY

-825 LFVLDWRLALVALAV
+825 LFVLDWRLALTALSV

-853 NSDRAYLR
+853 SSDRAYLR

-901 EHLEARLEGNRLS
+901 EHLDARLEGNRLS

-921 EFLGQV
+921 EFLGQLST
-927 ATTLVVA
+927 ALVVA
-934 YGATQIRAGSL
+934 YGASLIRAGSL
-945 TAADLI
+945 TPADLI

-957 NVFFAPV
+957 SVFFAPV

-983 LAELLATPVSTPDA
+983 LAGLLATPVSTPDA
-997 PGALPAGD
+997 PGAVPPGD
-1005 LAGALGLEAV
+1005 LAGALGLEDV
-1015 QFRYGKDGAPGDG
+1015 EFRYSAAGEL
-1028 GCPPDNGGVSRQ
+1028 
-1040 GWALD
+1040 ALD
-1045 GVDLSI
+1045 GVDLDVA
-1051 RPGETI
+1051 PGETV

-1072 LLARFYDPTTGRVTA
+1072 LLARFYDPTAGRVTA
-1087 DGTDLRHL
+1087 DGTDVRHL

-1100 RRHLGLVPQE
+1100 RRNLGLVPQE
-1110 AHLFSGTIRDNIA
+1110 AHLFSGTVRDNIA
-1123 YGRPDATDSEIEE
+1123 YGRPDATEAEIEE
-1136 AARAVGADAFI
+1136 AARAVGADEFI
-1147 AALPNAYGTPILERG
+1147 AGLPNGYDTPILERG

-1213 RTTVIVAHRLA
+1213 RTTIIVAHRLA

-1229 DRIVVM
+1229 DRIVVL

-1246 RALLARRGVYAA
+1246 AELLARRGLYAA

-1264 PEAGG
+1264 PELNA
-1269 TPDAVLAPEGEGE
+1269 PAPEIRQVYLGPRGAGTSGASE
-1282 VPTSEAS
+1282 SEAS

>member
-1 MSIALV
+1 L
-7 GAVVGMVATVFG
+7 MV
-19 PLVLRSLIDDV
+19 
-30 AAGRPLHAGAIAAL
+30 
-44 LGLGAIRFGAAL
+44 
-56 VRRLYAGRV
+56 
-65 SYDVEYDLRNAV
+65 
-77 YEHLAR
+77 
-83 LDFAAH
+83 
-89 DRLETGQAMSRAGS
+89 
-103 DVRMVQ
+103 
-109 MLLAFLPLMIGNLV
+109 GNLV
-123 MLVLSLVVM
+123 MLLLSLVVM
-132 LWLSPALTA
+132 VALSPALTA

-185 VRVVKAFAAEERE
+185 VRVVKAFAAEDRE
-198 VARLERAAR
+198 VARLEAAAR

-212 QLRNVRIQARLVP
+212 QLRNIRIQARLVP
-225 LIQVLPSVGMAA
+225 LIQVLPGIGMAA
-237 LLLAGGRLVIA
+237 LLLAGGRLVIS
-248 GHISLGTFL
+248 GQISLGTFL
-257 AFNSYLLQLAAP
+257 AFNTYLLQLAAP

-289 ILELLDTRSEVVE
+289 ILELLDTPSEVVE
-302 PPDALPVGP
+302 PADAEPVGA
-311 VRGAITFEDVRF
+311 VRGAIAFEDVRF
-323 GYDSDGDQ
+323 GYGDGDR
-331 PVLLDAFTLR
+331 PPLLDGFTLR

-366 RFYDVDGGRVTLDGT
+366 RFYDVDAGRVTLDGT

-394 IGIVF
+394 VGIVF

-414 FGAPGASTE
+414 FGAPGATRE
-423 QIRVAAR
+423 EIRAAAE

-437 IEALPDGYDTVVGE
+437 IDALSEGYDTVVGE

-487 STVEAEIHATL
+487 PTVEAEIHATL

-508 IVAHRRSTIGLA
+508 IVAHRRSTISLA

-529 QVLAQGT
+529 RVLAEGT
-536 HNELMKSCPRYVE
+536 HEALMAGCPRYVE
-549 LLTGAAPESAAPA
+549 LLTGAAPDPGLPGGTGASGAGRNGRNAASPDA
-562 PQERVARSGNGAEP
+562 VP
-576 GNGNRVLGTSAAHGG
+576 GVPPLGTAA
-591 AVGTGG
+591 T
-597 NGAAAGIDGLSGQR
+597 AATLTGQR
-611 GVAAAA
+611 GVAAASK
-617 RAASWIGRP
+617 AAAWIPRP
-626 GGSGAGAAAHSGHF
+626 SGGGGGAGAQGGHF
-640 ALVGAMP
+640 ALVGTMP
-647 ADEKLLAQVAALPP
+647 ADAKLLAQVAALPP
-661 ADDQPGVDPAV
+661 ANHEPDVDPVA
-672 AARPDPHFSLGRFVR
+672 AARPDPEFSLGRVLQ
-687 PFRGALAVGVL
+687 PFRGPLAVGVA

-716 GVAQGVTRHST
+716 GVAEGVARGST
-727 GGLTAATA
+727 GELITATG
-735 VFALVVLVDW
+735 VFAAVVLLDW
-745 WALWAAARWT
+745 WALWAGARWT

-764 SLRIK
+764 TLRVK
-769 VFSHLSRLGLDFY
+769 VFAHLSRLGLDFY

-811 LVASGLTAVGVAVV
+811 LVASGLTAVGVAAV
-825 LFVLDWRLALVALAV
+825 LFVLDWRLALVALSV

-847 TVWFRR
+847 TIWFRR
-853 NSDRAYLR
+853 ASDRAYIR

-867 LVMARL
+867 LVMASL

-881 VVAAFAREDRNL
+881 VIAAFAREDRNL

-901 EHLEARLEGNRLS
+901 EHLDARLEGNRLS

-927 ATTLVVA
+927 ATALVVA
-934 YGATQIRAGSL
+934 YGATLIRSGSL
-945 TAADLI
+945 SPADLI

-983 LAELLATPVSTPDA
+983 LGELLATPVSTPEA
-997 PGALPAGD
+997 PGALPTND
-1005 LAGALGLEAV
+1005 LAGGLALDDV
-1015 QFRYGKDGAPGDG
+1015 RFRYGDNPAAGA
-1028 GCPPDNGGVSRQ
+1028 

-1045 GVDLSI
+1045 GVDLVI
-1051 RPGETI
+1051 APGETV

-1072 LLARFYDPTTGRVTA
+1072 LIARFYDPTSGRVTA

-1110 AHLFSGTIRDNIA
+1110 AHLFSGTVRDNIA
-1123 YGRPDATDSEIEE
+1123 YGRPDATDAEIED
-1136 AARAVGADAFI
+1136 AARAVGADEFI
-1147 AALPNAYGTPILERG
+1147 AGLPSGYDTPILERG

-1192 SNLDLRSEARVAAA
+1192 SNLDLRSEAKVAAA
-1206 MGALSRG
+1206 MGALSHG

-1229 DRIVVM
+1229 DRIVVLS
-1235 AGGRVVEEGSH
+1235 GGRVIEEGSH
-1246 RALLARRGVYAA
+1246 AVLLAQGGAYAA

-1264 PEAGG
+1264 PEAHR
-1269 TPDAVLAPEGEGE
+1269 DAPLAPEGE

>member
-1 MSIALV
+1 MKRHRRTMVLALA

-19 PLVLRSLIDDV
+19 PLVLRDLVDDV
-30 AAGRPLHAGAIAAL
+30 AAGRPLAAGGIVAL
-44 LGLGAIRFGAAL
+44 LGLGVVRFGAAL

-132 LWLSPALTA
+132 LILSPELTA

-198 VARLERAAR
+198 VARLEAAAR

-212 QLRNVRIQARLVP
+212 QLRNIRIQARLVP

-237 LLLAGGRLVIA
+237 LLLAGGRLVID

-257 AFNSYLLQLAAP
+257 AFNTYLLQLAAP

-289 ILELLDTRSEVVE
+289 ILELLDTRAEVVE
-302 PPDALPVGP
+302 PADAEPVGD
-311 VRGAITFEDVRF
+311 VEGAISFEDVRF
-323 GYDSDGDQ
+323 GYRDGASA
-331 PVLLDAFTLR
+331 LLDGFDLQ
-341 IEPGERVALVGASGS
+341 IQPGERVALVGASGS
-356 GKSTIAQLLP
+356 GKSTIALLLP
-366 RFYDVDGGRVTLDGT
+366 RFYDTDGGRVTLDGT

-394 IGIVF
+394 VGIVF

-414 FGAPGASTE
+414 FGAPGATPE
-423 QIRVAAR
+423 QIRAAAR

-437 IEALPDGYDTVVGE
+437 IEAMPDGYDTVVGE

-487 STVEAEIHATL
+487 PTVEAGIHATL

-508 IVAHRRSTIGLA
+508 VIAHRRSTISLA

-529 QVLAQGT
+529 RVLAEGS
-536 HNELMKSCPRYVE
+536 HDELMASCPRYVE
-549 LLTGAAPESAAPA
+549 LLTGAPPEGEADLSPGPHALSAVTEPDDRRPATEARGFGGVPRKAPPA
-562 PQERVARSGNGAEP
+562 P
-576 GNGNRVLGTSAAHGG
+576 LT
-591 AVGTGG
+591 
-597 NGAAAGIDGLSGQR
+597 GQR
-611 GVAAAA
+611 GVVAAG
-617 RAASWIGRP
+617 RAASWIPRP
-626 GGSGAGAAAHSGHF
+626 GGGAGAGAAAHGGHF
-640 ALVGAMP
+640 ALAGTMP

-661 ADDQPGVDPAV
+661 ADDEPGVD
-672 AARPDPHFSLGRFVR
+672 AAAAAQPDPDFSLGRFVR
-687 PFRGALAVGVL
+687 PFRGVLAVGVG

-716 GVAQGVTRHST
+716 GVAGGVEQRSAA
-727 GGLTAATA
+727 GLTAATVA
-735 VFALVVLVDW
+735 FAAVVLVDW

-782 ERELGG
+782 EREMGG

-811 LVASGLTAVGVAVV
+811 LVASGLTAAGVAVV
-825 LFVLDWRLALVALAV
+825 LFVLDWRLALVALSV
-840 VPPLLIL
+840 VPPLLGL

-867 LVMARL
+867 LVMASL

-893 EEFRAVAD
+893 EEFRTLSG
-901 EHLEARLEGNRLS
+901 EHLDARLEGNRLS
-914 ATYFPTV
+914 ATYFPAV

-934 YGATQIRAGSL
+934 YGAGLVRAGSL
-945 TAADLI
+945 TPADLI

-957 NVFFAPV
+957 SVFFAPV

-975 QARAAATK
+975 QARAAAVK
-983 LAELLATPVSTPDA
+983 LAELLATPVSTPEA
-997 PGALPAGD
+997 PGALPPGD
-1005 LAGALGLEAV
+1005 LAGALGLEDV
-1015 QFRYGKDGAPGDG
+1015 RFRYGSDA
-1028 GCPPDNGGVSRQ
+1028 S
-1040 GWALD
+1040 WALD
-1045 GVDLSI
+1045 GVDLAI
-1051 RPGETI
+1051 GPGETV

-1072 LLARFYDPTTGRVTA
+1072 LLARFYDPTTGRVTV
-1087 DGTDLRHL
+1087 DGNDLRRL

-1100 RRHLGLVPQE
+1100 RRTLGLVPQE
-1110 AHLFSGTIRDNIA
+1110 AHLFSGTIRDNIS
-1123 YGRPDATDSEIEE
+1123 YGRPEATAAEVAD
-1136 AARAVGADAFI
+1136 AARAVGADEFI
-1147 AALPNAYGTPILERG
+1147 GGLADGYDTLILERG

-1178 RLVDPAVLLLDEAT
+1178 RLVDPAILLLDEAT
-1192 SNLDLRSEARVAAA
+1192 SNLDLRSEGRVAAA

-1229 DRIVVM
+1229 DRILVM

-1246 RALLARRGVYAA
+1246 AALLARNGIYAA

-1264 PEAGG
+1264 PDQPYLGFRGQTPTSEAE
-1269 TPDAVLAPEGEGE
+1269 L
-1282 VPTSEAS
+1282 PTSEAS

>member
-1 MSIALV
+1 VSLAVIAPPEAGGWIRRLGPLMRRHRRTLIVALV

-19 PLVLRSLIDDV
+19 PLVLRGLVDDV
-30 AAGRPLHAGAIAAL
+30 AGGRPLRATGVAAL
-44 LGLGAIRFGAAL
+44 LGLGIVRFGAAL

-65 SYDVEYDLRNAV
+65 SYDVEYDLRSAV
-77 YEHLAR
+77 YEHLVTR

-132 LWLSPALTA
+132 LVLSPALTA

-172 ADVAGVVDEAVSG
+172 ADVAGVVDESVSG

-212 QLRNVRIQARLVP
+212 QLRNIRIQARLVP

-237 LLLAGGRLVIA
+237 LLLAGGRLVIG

-257 AFNSYLLQLAAP
+257 AFNTYLLQLAAP

-289 ILELLDTRSEVVE
+289 ILELLDTPSEVTE
-302 PPDALPVGP
+302 PPDAEPVGA
-311 VRGAITFEDVRF
+311 VRGTVAFEDVRF
-323 GYDSDGDQ
+323 GYDGADAHR
-331 PVLLDAFTLR
+331 PLLDGFTLR
-341 IEPGERVALVGASGS
+341 IAPGERVALVGASGS

-381 DVRRLRLAELRRS
+381 DVRRLRLGELRRS

-405 SASIADNIA
+405 STSIADNIA
-414 FGAPGASTE
+414 FGAPGATPE
-423 QIRVAAR
+423 QIRAAAR

-437 IEALPDGYDTVVGE
+437 IETLPDGYDTVVGE

-487 STVEAEIHATL
+487 PTVEAEIHATL

-508 IVAHRRSTIGLA
+508 IVAHRRSTISLA

-529 QVLAQGT
+529 RVLAEGT
-536 HNELMKSCPRYVE
+536 HDELMASCPRYVE
-549 LLTGAAPESAAPA
+549 LLTGAAPEGEPTVAPPTTRPAKAPSGDGHPAA
-562 PQERVARSGNGAEP
+562 ENSGAS
-576 GNGNRVLGTSAAHGG
+576 LT
-591 AVGTGG
+591 
-597 NGAAAGIDGLSGQR
+597 GQR
-611 GVAAAA
+611 GMIAATKATA
-617 RAASWIGRP
+617 WIPRP
-626 GGSGAGAAAHSGHF
+626 GGGSGASTHGGHF
-640 ALVGAMP
+640 ALVGALP

-661 ADDQPGVDPAV
+661 ADDEPGVDPAV
-672 AARPDPHFSLGRFVR
+672 AARPDAQFSLGRIVR
-687 PFRGALAVGVL
+687 PFRSTLAVGVA

-716 GVAQGVTRHST
+716 GVAQGVARQST
-727 GGLTAATA
+727 AGLTAATA
-735 VFALVVLVDW
+735 AFAAVVLIDW
-745 WALWAAARWT
+745 WALWAGARWT

-764 SLRIK
+764 SLRVK
-769 VFSHLSRLGLDFY
+769 VFAHLSRLGLDFY
-782 ERELGG
+782 EREMGG

-811 LVASGLTAVGVAVV
+811 LVASGLTAGGVAVV
-825 LFVLDWRLALVALAV
+825 LFVLDWRLALVAMSV
-840 VPPLLIL
+840 VPPLLVL

-853 NSDRAYLR
+853 SSDRAYIR

-901 EHLEARLEGNRLS
+901 EHLDARLEGNRLS

-934 YGATQIRAGSL
+934 YGASLIRAGSL
-945 TAADLI
+945 TPADLI

-957 NVFFAPV
+957 SVFFAPV

-997 PGALPAGD
+997 PGAVPPGD
-1005 LAGALGLEAV
+1005 LAGALGLEDV
-1015 QFRYGKDGAPGDG
+1015 EFRYTAAGKL
-1028 GCPPDNGGVSRQ
+1028 
-1040 GWALD
+1040 ALD
-1045 GVDLSI
+1045 GVDLEI
-1051 RPGETI
+1051 APGETV

-1066 KSTVVK
+1066 KSTIVK

-1100 RRHLGLVPQE
+1100 RANLGLVPQE
-1110 AHLFSGTIRDNIA
+1110 AHLFSGTVRDNIA
-1123 YGRPDATDSEIEE
+1123 YGRPDATDAEIEE
-1136 AARAVGADAFI
+1136 AARAVGADEFI
-1147 AALPNAYGTPILERG
+1147 AGLPNGYDTPILERG

-1213 RTTVIVAHRLA
+1213 RTTIIVAHRLA

-1229 DRIVVM
+1229 DRIVVLG
-1235 AGGRVVEEGSH
+1235 GGRVIEEGSH
-1246 RALLARRGVYAA
+1246 RALLAGGGVYAA

-1264 PEAGG
+1264 PEAGPG
-1269 TPDAVLAPEGEGE
+1269 AALAPEGEI
-1282 VPTSEAS
+1282 PSSEAS